1 MRVQWS
7 MSKTTDQPIP
17 SATERADALLTRWG
31 QSLNPVRRPAPLAEE
46 ASRPTADAPRAAP
59 DPRPVQRADSLLG
72 RVGHRLSGRGL
83 VEAAAYGYVAVAI
96 RTGRAANAAQET
108 WQKSVQAA
116 RKQQEQRTAQTGGAR
131 AARQV
136 AADEKK
142 GEQVLKQTEEDAKS
156 DAEKGVDVAADA
168 AA

>member
-1 MRVQWS
+1 MNR
-7 MSKTTDQPIP
+7 PAP
-17 SATERADALLTRWG
+17 SAIERADALLTHWG
-31 QSLNPVRRPAPLAEE
+31 QSLNPMKKPAPSAE
-46 ASRPTADAPRAAP
+46 APAAGP
-59 DPRPVQRADSLLG
+59 VPRPEPAPKATRRADSLLG

-83 VEAAAYGYVAVAI
+83 VETAAYGYVAVAI
-96 RTGRAANAAQET
+96 RTGRAANAAQKA
-108 WQKSVQAA
+108 WQESVQAA
-116 RKQQEQRTAQTGGAR
+116 LKQQEQRAAQTGGAR
-131 AARQV
+131 AAQQV

>member
-1 MRVQWS
+1 MNQ
-7 MSKTTDQPIP
+7 TAL

-31 QSLNPVRRPAPLAEE
+31 QSLNPTGRPAPLTEE
-46 ASRPTADAPRAAP
+46 APQPPADAPHTDP
-59 DPRPVQRADSLLG
+59 DPGTVRRADSLLG

-83 VEAAAYGYVAVAI
+83 VEAAAYGYVALAI
-96 RTGRAANAAQET
+96 RTGRAANAAQKT
-108 WQKSVQAA
+108 WQESVQAA
-116 RKQQEQRTAQTGGAR
+116 RKQQEQRAAQTGGAR

-142 GEQVLKQTEEDAKS
+142 GEQVLTQTEKDAES
-156 DAEKGVDVAADA
+156 DAEKGADVAASA